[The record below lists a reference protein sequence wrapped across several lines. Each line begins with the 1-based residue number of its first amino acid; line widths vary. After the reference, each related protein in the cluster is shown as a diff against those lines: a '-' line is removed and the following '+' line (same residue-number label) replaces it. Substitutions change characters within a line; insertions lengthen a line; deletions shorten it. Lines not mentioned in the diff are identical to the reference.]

1 MTCSVCI
8 PTYRRPTELTA
19 CLGALMRQV
28 TPPDEVVIS
37 DAAGD
42 DETRVVIDRYREG
55 VRGGPPWAV
64 RHCHTVRTGLPWQRW
79 WAFRHATGSIALF
92 IDDDVRLEPEAVARL
107 MATYRRLP
115 DIAGAGFAIAYD
127 DAGIGGPAA
136 SSRLRERW
144 LGIAGARP
152 GSITA
157 GGISI
162 ELPLRA
168 AVRHKADER
177 HVDESAGRGRAAAA
191 SAGTN
196 ADTDTDTDSD
206 ADADTAADAGVE
218 EVDWLSGGAMSYRR
232 EALEATGPLERL
244 FDLYD
249 QRIGKAEDSLLS
261 LCVRR
266 YGRLVMIPGLY
277 ARHPALVVAT
287 RTESPQDGF
296 DKGLLETWGRAH
308 VLRWLARTPADAFR
322 AWMRVASLELA
333 RAGREALRH
342 PAAASHWQRLG
353 GGAVG
358 IARTLRRWP
367 GIPAQPNCPPEPAPR
382 TLTHSLS
389 R

>member
-1 MTCSVCI
+1 M
-8 PTYRRPTELTA
+8 ELTA

-42 DETRVVIDRYREG
+42 DETRVVIERYREG
-55 VRGGPPWAV
+55 VRGGRPWAV
-64 RHCHTVRTGLPWQRW
+64 RHCRTVRTGLPWQRW

-127 DAGIGGPAA
+127 DAEIGGPAA

-168 AVRHKADER
+168 AATRE
-177 HVDESAGRGRAAAA
+177 VDESVGRGRAAAGSA
-191 SAGTN
+191 ST
-196 ADTDTDTDSD
+196 D
-206 ADADTAADAGVE
+206 ADADTDAAAGAETGVDADVE

-266 YGRLVMIPGLY
+266 HGRLVMIPGLY
-277 ARHPALVVAT
+277 ARHPALAVAT

-296 DKGLLETWGRAH
+296 DKGMLETWGRAH
-308 VLRWLARTPADAFR
+308 VLRWLARTPADAFH

-333 RAGREALRH
+333 RAGREAMRH

-367 GIPAQPNCPPEPAPR
+367 GIPAQPNCPPEP
-382 TLTHSLS
+382 TQQSLTHSLS